1 MTSMLGK
8 SVFAMVAIRSC
19 GTAFVAIAPR
29 SMSTRILSD
38 TIRSSSSG
46 ARHSRTDHVV
56 PTQTNPKPDPLFV
69 LKQRGTSSSSSYSSS
84 FSGAGD
90 DVSFSSVRMRSATKP
105 LVVCGPSGVGKGTII
120 AKFMERQNDAIAAD
134 RDDDGNSNS
143 KRQQQLP
150 KFGFSV
156 SHTTR
161 QPRPGEVDGV
171 HYHFVT
177 RQSMLNKIES
187 GSFFIEH
194 AEVHGNL
201 YGTSF
206 RAIFDVSNNV
216 DDDDDG
222 ESMTT
227 TTATANGNDVDNAI
241 RRHGQQQQRQCLL
254 DIDVEGVRSIKE
266 FQTRQ
271 RRKKNTAEQLSVG
284 EGGSSSIS
292 SSSSSSSTNAAGQLH
307 LEGADDIHL
316 TLPELDAN
324 FIFIAPPS
332 AEALRERLEGR
343 GTETPETLER
353 RFRNAKA
360 ELEYGMEPGNFD
372 AVVVN
377 DDLERACAEFARIV
391 EEMYAVN

>member
-1 MTSMLGK
+1 MTSTLGK

-29 SMSTRILSD
+29 SMSTRIFSD
-38 TIRSSSSG
+38 NFRSSSEV
-46 ARHSRTDHVV
+46 RRLRTDHV
-56 PTQTNPKPDPLFV
+56 PIQPKSKLDPLFV
-69 LKQRGTSSSSSYSSS
+69 LQRGMPSSAYSSS
-84 FSGAGD
+84 LRDAGD

-120 AKFMERQNDAIAAD
+120 SKFMERQNDAIAAD
-134 RDDDGNSNS
+134 HDDNGNNS
-143 KRQQQLP
+143 KQQQLP

-177 RQSMLNKIES
+177 PQSMLNKIES

-206 RAIFDVSNNV
+206 RAIFDVSNNA
-216 DDDDDG
+216 DDDDD

-227 TTATANGNDVDNAI
+227 TTTTVTGNDVNNAV
-241 RRHGQQQQRQCLL
+241 RHGQQQRQCLL

-266 FQTRQ
+266 FQLRQ
-271 RRKKNTAEQLSVG
+271 RQKKNNAEQLLVG
-284 EGGSSSIS
+284 EGGSTTT
-292 SSSSSSSTNAAGQLH
+292 SSTTTAGQLH
-307 LEGADDIHL
+307 LTGNDDVDL

-343 GTETPETLER
+343 GTETQETLER
-353 RFRNAKA
+353 RFRNAEA

-377 DDLERACAEFARIV
+377 DDLDLACAEFEKIV
-391 EEMYAVN
+391 EEMYTVR